1 LALLES
7 LKKGEEAGGAWLT
20 KVIHIEHG
28 LSNKNFDIAQQG
40 NANGQNVIV
49 QGSCQPP
56 GGRES

>member
-1 LALLES
+1 
-7 LKKGEEAGGAWLT
+7 
-20 KVIHIEHG
+20 
-28 LSNKNFDIAQQG
+28 LSDKDFDIAQQG